1 MHSDQEETVR
11 KETVVLI
18 ADDDEFCL
26 DVAVK
31 MLQKLSYTVL
41 KAKNGQEAIEI
52 YQKNQN
58 KVDLVILDMQMPENG
73 GQTFGRLKKINS
85 KAKILII
92 SGYANDHRIRE
103 LLQHGCKGF
112 MQKPFS
118 MAVLSKNITKALN
131 NSSMEH

>member
-1 MHSDQEETVR
+1 MHSNREETVR
-11 KETVVLI
+11 KETVILI

-41 KAKNGQEAIEI
+41 KAKNGQEAVEI
-52 YQKNQN
+52 YQKNQY

-85 KAKILII
+85 NVKILII
-92 SGYANDHRIRE
+92 SGYASDHRIRE
-103 LLQHGCKGF
+103 LLQDGCKGF

-118 MAVLSKNITKALN
+118 MAVLSKIVTNALKN
-131 NSSMEH
+131 